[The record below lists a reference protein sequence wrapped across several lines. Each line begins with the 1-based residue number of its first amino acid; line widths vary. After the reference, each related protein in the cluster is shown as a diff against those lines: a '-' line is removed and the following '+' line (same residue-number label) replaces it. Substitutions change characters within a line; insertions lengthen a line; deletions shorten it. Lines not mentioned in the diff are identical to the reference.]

1 MIEKRPYWLEPGFD
15 AEKKELIESEIL
27 AEFPF
32 LVDYPHYVGSD
43 HSFSFQENLTPQT
56 YTYIFSDGSREEFE
70 LEFQDTHPSGNLVLE
85 ASITDGY
92 LKNFLSVQKISEEL
106 FLVSYVPRDYSYL
119 ASGNEDSEV
128 DEDSEIEYGED
139 WSDTAADESAFY
151 YENKRQREQAE
162 EYRNSEFKD
171 VYDEAVKNRNLKVDE
186 IGFERTH
193 PEIYLSLQVQ
203 LPDYKSAMSHAPSYK
218 SGKLFTRYFL
228 FDHVPKKDLP
238 RVILGEPL
246 TTSDIG
252 IWQAGIVNGKPHS
265 YRNQPIAYIKPD
277 GRVLW
282 ESREDRYCFALEIL
296 AILQEL
302 FGENESAI
310 NHEKLDLVI
319 HEPRGISE
327 GNVFIVRASSK
338 DLATSIAKTINS
350 KFGKMP
356 SKLNLALEPDS
367 GIYKGSSENLEISL
381 YGKPDPHFASEFM
394 RVRDDLAI

>member
-32 LVDYPHYVGSD
+32 LVEYPHYVGSD
-43 HSFSFQENLTPQT
+43 HSFSLQENLTPQT

-70 LEFQDTHPSGNLVLE
+70 LEFQDTHPSGDLVLE
-85 ASITDGY
+85 ASTTEGY
-92 LKNFLSVQKISEEL
+92 LKNFLSVQKIGEEL

-151 YENKRQREQAE
+151 YENKRQREQEE
-162 EYRNSEFKD
+162 EYRSSEFKD

-186 IGFERTH
+186 IEFERTH
-193 PEIYLSLQVQ
+193 PEIYQSLQVQ
-203 LPDYKSAMSHAPSYK
+203 LPDYKSAISQAPSYT
-218 SGKLFTRYFL
+218 SGQFFTKHFL
-228 FDHVPKKDLP
+228 FDYVPKKHFP
-238 RVILGEPL
+238 PIILGETI

-252 IWQAGIVNGKPHS
+252 IWQAGMLRGKPHS
-265 YRNQPIAYIKPD
+265 LRNQPIAYIKPN
-277 GRVLW
+277 GRILW
-282 ESREDRYCFALEIL
+282 ESREDRYCFTLEIL

-302 FGENESAI
+302 IGENESAV
-310 NHEKLDLVI
+310 NREKLDLVI
-319 HEPRGISE
+319 YEPRGTSE
-327 GNVFIVRASSK
+327 GNIFIVRASSK

-350 KFGKMP
+350 KFGSP
-356 SKLNLALEPDS
+356 ASKLNLVLEPDS
-367 GIYKGSSENLEISL
+367 GIYKGSNENLEISL

>member
-15 AEKKELIESEIL
+15 AEKKKLIESEIL

-70 LEFQDTHPSGNLVLE
+70 LEFQDTHPSGDLVLE

-92 LKNFLSVQKISEEL
+92 LKNFLSVQKIREEL

-128 DEDSEIEYGED
+128 DGDSEIEYGED

-162 EYRNSEFKD
+162 EYRSSEFKD

-193 PEIYLSLQVQ
+193 PEIYVSLQLQ
-203 LPDYKSAMSHAPSYK
+203 LPDYKSAMSQAPSYK
-218 SGKLFTRYFL
+218 SGQLFTRHFL
-228 FDHVPKKDLP
+228 FDYVPMKDLP

-252 IWQAGIVNGKPHS
+252 IWQAGMLRGKPHS
-265 YRNQPIAYIKPD
+265 LRNQPIAYIKPD
-277 GRVLW
+277 GRILW
-282 ESREDRYCFALEIL
+282 ESREDRYIFSLEIL
-296 AILQEL
+296 TILQEL

-310 NHEKLDLVI
+310 NQEKLDLVI
-319 HEPRGISE
+319 YDPRGTSE
-327 GNVFIVRASSK
+327 GKIFIVRASSK
-338 DLATSIAKTINS
+338 DLASSIAKTINS
-350 KFGKMP
+350 KFGNMS

-367 GIYKGSSENLEISL
+367 GICKGSNENLEISL

-394 RVRDDLAI
+394 RVHDDLAI

>member
-1 MIEKRPYWLEPGFD
+1 MIEKRPYWLEPSFD

-32 LVDYPHYVGSD
+32 LVEYPHYVGSD
-43 HSFSFQENLTPQT
+43 HSFSLQENSTPQT
-56 YTYIFSDGSREEFE
+56 YTYIFSDESREEFE
-70 LEFQDTHPSGNLVLE
+70 LEFQDTHPSGDLVLE
-85 ASITDGY
+85 ASTTDGY

-119 ASGNEDSEV
+119 ASENEDSEV

-151 YENKRQREQAE
+151 YENKRQREQEE
-162 EYRNSEFKD
+162 EYRSSEFKD

-186 IGFERTH
+186 IEFERTH
-193 PEIYLSLQVQ
+193 PEIYQSLQVQ
-203 LPDYKSAMSHAPSYK
+203 LPDYKSAISQAPSYK
-218 SGKLFTRYFL
+218 SGQFFTKHFL
-228 FDHVPKKDLP
+228 FDYVPKKHFP
-238 RVILGEPL
+238 PIILGETI

-252 IWQAGIVNGKPHS
+252 IWQAGMLKGKPHS
-265 YRNQPIAYIKPD
+265 FRNQPIAYIKPD
-277 GRVLW
+277 GRILW
-282 ESREDRYCFALEIL
+282 ESREDRYIFSLEIL
-296 AILQEL
+296 TILQEL
-302 FGENESAI
+302 LGENESAI

-319 HEPRGISE
+319 HEPRGTSE
-327 GNVFIVRASSK
+327 GNIFIVRASSK
-338 DLATSIAKTINS
+338 DLAKSVAKTINS
-350 KFGKMP
+350 KFGNMS

-381 YGKPDPHFASEFM
+381 YGKPDPHFASEFR